1 MNTVNWRG
9 LTSGLFLVF
18 CALAASAA
26 AGAES
31 STQRA
36 GDILQ
41 IAVPAAGFAT
51 AVYLRDGKGAE
62 QFFESLAVELGAVY
76 SIKYAVDKPRP
87 RGTGGRA
94 FPSGHTA
101 AAFQGASFIERRYG
115 WRYGAAAYLVG
126 AFVGWSR
133 IAAHEHDFPDVL
145 FGGAIGVVCSYVFT
159 TPYEGGHVRAAPVSS
174 AGFRGIGIEVRW

>member
-1 MNTVNWRG
+1 MDTVNWRG
-9 LTSGLFLVF
+9 LIPGLFLVF
-18 CALAASAA
+18 SALAASPA

-31 STQRA
+31 GTQRA

-76 SIKYAVDKPRP
+76 AIKYAVDKPRP
-87 RGTGGRA
+87 RGNGDRA

-115 WRYGAAAYLVG
+115 WRYGAPAYLVG

-133 IAAHEHDFPDVL
+133 IESHQHDFPDVL
-145 FGGAIGVVCSYVFT
+145 FGGALGIVCGYVFT
-159 TPYEGGHVRAAPVSS
+159 TPYEGRSVRAVPVSG
-174 AGFRGIGIEVRW
+174 AGLRGVGIEVRW